1 MEWQSYEQ
9 LTASIYEALGKA
21 NGVTIECYG
30 AQCKVTGK
38 SGAQHQIDVLVKH
51 SNGLQIVRT
60 AIECKYWNKKV
71 NKPVIS
77 TLAGYIQDAG
87 IEKGVVVSKL
97 GFTEQ
102 AIQLA
107 AQMNIGL
114 VELREP
120 IEVDW
125 EGAIREVHVKINM
138 SSPDVYD
145 LEVLQESEPDSESK
159 KEQYNVHHL
168 SFVKI
173 VDPRQGEHTLEEI
186 IERELKRDFVEDEAI
201 DITFSTGTIM
211 KLFDEERHA
220 EVTGIRFKV
229 RYLHATTN
237 FSVNAADHIYMLMK
251 DVFGKREF
259 MLDHEGNLTERDL
272 EGYEALI

>member
-120 IEVDW
+120 VDADW
-125 EGAIREVHVKINM
+125 DGVIREIHVEINM
-138 SSPDVYD
+138 SNPEIYD
-145 LEVLQESEPDSESK
+145 FEVLQESEPDSESK
-159 KEQYNVHHL
+159 KEQYNVHP

-173 VDPRQGEHTLEEI
+173 VDPKQGDQTLEEI
-186 IERELKRDFVEDEAI
+186 IESELKKYIAEDEVI
-201 DITFSTGTIM
+201 EITFSTGTIM

-220 EVTGIRFKV
+220 KVTGIRFKV
-229 RYLHATTN
+229 RYLHASRN